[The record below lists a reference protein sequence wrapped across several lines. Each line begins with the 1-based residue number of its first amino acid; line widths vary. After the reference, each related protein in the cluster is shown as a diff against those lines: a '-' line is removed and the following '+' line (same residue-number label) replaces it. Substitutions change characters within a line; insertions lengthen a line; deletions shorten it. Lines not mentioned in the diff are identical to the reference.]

1 MKQPKTI
8 LRINPHT
15 RKAYITYTRKARAP
29 LPLKPAPIFQVRGVS
44 NNKYRRKRNLQPYT
58 RTGQMMYSPVF
69 ANKPV
74 QYVAVLI
81 GHGSSRDSSSMSERI
96 EGHPLF
102 NTKYD
107 LIFVTPHGTVA
118 SSHGPPQSVFG
129 HLCNS
134 IQSPGKPYTGKPCTG
149 AQLMN
154 ALQSTIRSPQ
164 GPHVQGQLFKTTT
177 LKQHDTDSSVSDL
190 NIFGGGYTKNLLR
203 IDGIYLFEVGK
214 SCDEPDNHNV
224 LTVNPTSLVNTHPDL
239 RYVAQTATHLQ
250 TFIEPTETHVRVVG
264 TRMVGTKKVLE
275 YLFEPQYQ
283 IKGNADRPVRP
294 VHLSDVLEHP
304 GIFPEHTAVIAYVC
318 RGISTLQSKDQP
330 YDSAVSADYTTATAS
345 SASSASS
352 LGDAAAVS
360 AVSALSDDAD
370 NAAFDGWDSSTAS
383 RDDAFSWDG
392 SIGSDMGGSMKK
404 RAKFKKTLK
413 MRRS

>member
-1 MKQPKTI
+1 MKQPKAI
-8 LRINPHT
+8 LRINPRT
-15 RKAYITYTRKARAP
+15 RKAYV
-29 LPLKPAPIFQVRGVS
+29 LPPTLKPAPIFQVRGVS
-44 NNKYRRKRNLQPYT
+44 KKKYRRKRNLQPYT
-58 RTGQMMYSPVF
+58 GTGQMMYSPVF

-96 EGHPLF
+96 EYPLF
-102 NTKYD
+102 KPKSD

-118 SSHGPPQSVFG
+118 STHGASQVVFN
-129 HLCNS
+129 HLCDRTQQT
-134 IQSPGKPYTGKPCTG
+134 QSTGEPYTG

-154 ALQSTIRSPQ
+154 ALQSTIRSQ
-164 GPHVQGQLFKTTT
+164 QEPHVNGQLFKTTT
-177 LKQHDTDSSVSDL
+177 LKQHDAGSSVSDL
-190 NIFGGGYTKNLLR
+190 NIFRGGYTKNLFR

-214 SCDEPDNHNV
+214 PCNQPDNHNV
-224 LTVNPTSLVNTHPDL
+224 LTVNPTRLVQTHPDL
-239 RYVAQTATHLQ
+239 WYVAKTATYLQ
-250 TFIEPTETHVRVVG
+250 SFIEPTETHGRVVG

-283 IKGNADRPVRP
+283 IKGKADHP
-294 VHLSDVLEHP
+294 VHLSDVLAQP

-318 RGISTLQSKDQP
+318 RCINTLQSKDQP

-345 SASSASS
+345 SASSLS
-352 LGDAAAVS
+352 DAAAVS
-360 AVSALSDDAD
+360 AVSAVSVDD
-370 NAAFDGWDSSTAS
+370 AAFDDWVSSN
-383 RDDAFSWDG
+383 DDAFSWNG
-392 SIGSDMGGSMKK
+392 SIGSDAGGSMKK